1 MSRTTK
7 KEVSK
12 SRKIKRKTRRK
23 SKPRKGYP
31 SDLTRPQWRRLKE
44 LIPQSRKYGRPRK
57 YDLKEILNA
66 IFYIVKNGCL
76 WRYLPEGFPHWKTVY
91 TYFRNWRINGLW
103 EEINNAL
110 RRKIRKNIGKK
121 PQASAAI
128 IDSQSVKTTSVAG
141 KDRGYDGG
149 KKIKG
154 RKRHI
159 MVDTLGFLMAV
170 VVHSADINDNEGGL
184 FVLDKIKGI
193 FSRLKIIWADGGY
206 RGQLIEIAKYY
217 FGRKIDIVLRND
229 EGKGKGFKV
238 VRKRW
243 IVERTFS
250 WLFNYRRHSKDYE
263 RLPETSEAMIY
274 ISMIHLMLRR
284 LDGKKDF

>member
-7 KEVSK
+7 KKVSK
-12 SRKIKRKTRRK
+12 SRKKKRKTRRK
-23 SKPRKGYP
+23 SRPRKGYP
-31 SDLTRPQWRRLKE
+31 SDLTKAQWKRLRK
-44 LIPQSRKYGRPRK
+44 LIPQSRRYGRPRK

-91 TYFRNWRINGLW
+91 TYFRNWRISGLW
-103 EEINNAL
+103 EEINNNL
-110 RRKIRKNIGKK
+110 RRNIRKSMGKNS
-121 PQASAAI
+121 QASAAI

-141 KDRGYDGG
+141 KEIGYDGG

-159 MVDTLGFLMAV
+159 VVDTLGLLMAV
-170 VVHSADINDNEGGL
+170 VVHSAGIKDNEGCIL
-184 FVLDKIKGI
+184 VLDKIKGI
-193 FSRLKIIWADGGY
+193 FSRLKLIWADGGY
-206 RGQLIEIAKYY
+206 RGELIEIAKYY
-217 FGRKIDIVLRND
+217 FARKIDVILRND
-229 EGKGKGFKV
+229 GGKGKGFKV

-243 IVERTFS
+243 IVERTFG

>member
-7 KEVSK
+7 KISK
-12 SRKIKRKTRRK
+12 SRKKKCRTRRK
-23 SKPRKGYP
+23 SRPRKGYP
-31 SDLTRPQWRRLKE
+31 SDLTKAQWKRLKK
-44 LIPQSRKYGRPRK
+44 LIPQSRNYGRPRK
-57 YDLKEILNA
+57 YALKEILNA
-66 IFYIVKNGCL
+66 IFYIVKTGCP

-91 TYFRNWRINGLW
+91 TYFRNWCNRGLW
-103 EEINNAL
+103 EKINDAL
-110 RRKIRKNIGKK
+110 RRKIRKRVGKN

-159 MVDTLGFLMAV
+159 MVDTLGLLMMV
-170 VVHSADINDNEGGL
+170 VVHSAGIKDNEGCL
-184 FVLDKIKGI
+184 LVLDKIKGV
-193 FSRLKIIWADGGY
+193 FSRLKVIWADGGY
-206 RGQLIEIAKYY
+206 RGLLIEIAKYY
-217 FGRKIDIVLRND
+217 FGRKIDVILRSD
-229 EGKGKGFKV
+229 EGKGFKV

-243 IVERTFS
+243 IVERTFG

-263 RLPETSEAMIY
+263 RLPRTSEAMVY
-274 ISMIHLMLRR
+274 IAMIHLMLRR